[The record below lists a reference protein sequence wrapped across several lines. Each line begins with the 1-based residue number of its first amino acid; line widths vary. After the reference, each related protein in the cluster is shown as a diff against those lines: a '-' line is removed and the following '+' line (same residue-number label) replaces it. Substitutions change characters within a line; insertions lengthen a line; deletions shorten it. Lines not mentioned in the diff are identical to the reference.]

1 MKNFNKRFTVLLIS
15 VVLILISVSP
25 AFARSYLPGDASED
39 RELTVLDST
48 VIQKYIAGFEN
59 IKINSE
65 DSDFNGDGKITVVDA
80 TQIQKK
86 LVGLDYDCFIYP
98 DGSYKKGVGY
108 GSWSD
113 GELPEENTVDFDEEY
128 RANFSYFDWD
138 DMENGKGGMYLIT
151 SEEQFFAL
159 FGACSPYFNNTFF
172 SEKALIC
179 WLRPNSEWNDEG
191 EILSVAVQDNALY
204 VYRLW
209 TSTNMQTPTFAY
221 KHYFYSVNKTDIE
234 GVTELRFRSRLEIV
248 YV

>member
-1 MKNFNKRFTVLLIS
+1 MKKSVNKFTAATIAF
-15 VVLILISVSP
+15 VLILISVSP
-25 AFARSYLPGDASED
+25 AFAQSYLPGDASED
-39 RELTVLDST
+39 GELTVLDST

-98 DGSYKKGVGY
+98 DGSYKKGVWS

-113 GELPEENTVDFDEEY
+113 GELPEENTVGFDEEF
-128 RANFSYFDWD
+128 RTNFAYFDWD
-138 DMENGKGGMYLIT
+138 DMENGKGGIYLIT

-159 FGACSPYFNNTFF
+159 FGVYSHRFNNTFF

-179 WLRPNSEWNDEG
+179 WLLPNSEWNDEG

-204 VYRLW
+204 VYTLW
-209 TSTNMQTPTFAY
+209 TSTNMQTSMFAY

-234 GVTELRFRSRLEIV
+234 GVTEFRTRGRSEIV